1 MSYIKKIFDEF
12 TTWKWSIFIIIIL
25 LYGWSIRVTFAANNL
40 EQLPLNQWDI
50 IFTFLSS
57 PFLNIYFYLPFWL
70 FFSSQLII
78 KEWDYTL
85 LIRLKSFPKWIFHTI
100 SRLSPMLF
108 IFQTFSVMISFLV
121 AMGTPVENEWS
132 VWGMTYSPLNNVV
145 FVLQGTGLSPWIIL
159 LLQTALLS
167 LFLVTLHVVTA
178 SIYVRFPRMNVIAGT
193 SLFLFIGAIISYKI
207 FPAVFVLG
215 NVTNYSILSSA
226 YSTFDSFLPSFI
238 LLILIITISLSL
250 IVLWSKGFLQSLAI
264 FLSDHYRF
272 IIYISICLI
281 GIFTQFTHPGLKVLY
296 VWENLYFN
304 FYGVSKDGFSL
315 YIYLYF
321 CIVFLGFVYLFQLH
335 LSNLLNGHIYYLMIR
350 YKSFYRWFF
359 QLMKRTILSVIS
371 LLLFLAFATILVGL
385 IQGRTLAFD
394 TTESMTELFPYI
406 FYHFFMNGFLQM
418 LNYILIVFIVSWVWQ
433 EAMYSLI
440 ALGVLA
446 VAGLPILNTN
456 QWLPSG
462 LNSMG
467 YVTDDGTG
475 VFSTSIV
482 LLIYLLIEIGIIAY
496 LFRKRKISF

>member
-1 MSYIKKIFDEF
+1 
-12 TTWKWSIFIIIIL
+12 
-25 LYGWSIRVTFAANNL
+25 
-40 EQLPLNQWDI
+40 
-50 IFTFLSS
+50 
-57 PFLNIYFYLPFWL
+57 
-70 FFSSQLII
+70 
-78 KEWDYTL
+78 
-85 LIRLKSFPKWIFHTI
+85 
-100 SRLSPMLF
+100 
-108 IFQTFSVMISFLV
+108 
-121 AMGTPVENEWS
+121 
-132 VWGMTYSPLNNVV
+132 
-145 FVLQGTGLSPWIIL
+145 
-159 LLQTALLS
+159 
-167 LFLVTLHVVTA
+167 
-178 SIYVRFPRMNVIAGT
+178 
-193 SLFLFIGAIISYKI
+193 
-207 FPAVFVLG
+207 
-215 NVTNYSILSSA
+215 
-226 YSTFDSFLPSFI
+226 
-238 LLILIITISLSL
+238 
-250 IVLWSKGFLQSLAI
+250 
-264 FLSDHYRF
+264 
-272 IIYISICLI
+272 SICLI
-281 GIFTQFTHPGLKVLY
+281 GIFTQFTHSGLKVLH

-304 FYGVSKDGFSL
+304 FYGVSRDGFSL